1 MTKTIV
7 RLFMVIGLSLM
18 LATPT
23 WADFQAGQDAYE
35 RGDYETALKKFRLLT
50 EQGHATAQNNLGLRY
65 YYGGGVQKNDI
76 QVYKWSYL
84 AAAQGYTDAIKRLES
99 LETKMTPAQVAEA
112 QRLARKWRP
121 KK

>member
-1 MTKTIV
+1 MKAIL
-7 RLFMVIGLSLM
+7 RSGFLALAVIA
-18 LATPT
+18 LAVP
-23 WADFQAGQDAYE
+23 ANAGPYE
-35 RGDYETALKKFRLLT
+35 DGMAAAEREDYETALKKFRLLT

-65 YYGGGVQKNDI
+65 YYAGGVQKNDI